1 MAAGALILRHNAS
14 DSKHTILGLWLTL
27 RRLLVWTQIL
37 LFAVVLQTSPHA
49 FPYVHHVQWQTRNCF
64 SFHRACNG
72 RGQPCPRIVKLHA
85 CLCYFVLR
93 LFVGCAVTH
102 GCKPWSYR
110 RDTHRQVS
118 VPAPAV
124 GMPTASPSFYLF
136 PCGSIDSFFAPRT
149 CSFAVAY
156 GARSRPF
163 YFKISHLPLVSIFPS
178 PTSTTT
184 TTTTTTTI
192 KGPSSIHVA
201 RIGVLSYLCNIF
213 ALPQVSA
220 PLPQHVVCSFR
231 HEQSG

>member
-27 RRLLVWTQIL
+27 RRFLVWTQIL
-37 LFAVVLQTSPHA
+37 LFAVVLQISPHA
-49 FPYVHHVQWQTRNCF
+49 FPYVHHVQWQTRNYF
-64 SFHRACNG
+64 SLHRACNG

-110 RDTHRQVS
+110 RGTHRQVS

-124 GMPTASPSFYLF
+124 GMPTASPPFYLF
-136 PCGSIDSFFAPRT
+136 PYGSIGSFFPPRT

-156 GARSRPF
+156 GARGRPF
-163 YFKISHLPLVSIFPS
+163 YFKISHLPLVSILPSPLDHDDDNNNNNNQGPFVYSCGTYRCALVPVQHLCSPSSKCTAPSARNLLFPS
-178 PTSTTT
+178 
-184 TTTTTTTI
+184 
-192 KGPSSIHVA
+192 
-201 RIGVLSYLCNIF
+201 
-213 ALPQVSA
+213 
-220 PLPQHVVCSFR
+220 
-231 HEQSG
+231 